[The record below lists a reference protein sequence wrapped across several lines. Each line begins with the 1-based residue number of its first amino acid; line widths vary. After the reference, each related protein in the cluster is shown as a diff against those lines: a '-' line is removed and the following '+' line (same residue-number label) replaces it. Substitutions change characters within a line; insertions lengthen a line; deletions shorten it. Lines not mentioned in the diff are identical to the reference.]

1 MQNYENIEEKNYE
14 TLVNIKDNRKA
25 LILKHQNEV
34 LDAVKIVVILIDFGR
49 SKPFKIL
56 DSLLKAY
63 HSRFE

>member
-14 TLVNIKDNRKA
+14 TLVNIKDNRNA

-34 LDAVKIVVILIDFGR
+34 LDAVKIVVVLIDFGS